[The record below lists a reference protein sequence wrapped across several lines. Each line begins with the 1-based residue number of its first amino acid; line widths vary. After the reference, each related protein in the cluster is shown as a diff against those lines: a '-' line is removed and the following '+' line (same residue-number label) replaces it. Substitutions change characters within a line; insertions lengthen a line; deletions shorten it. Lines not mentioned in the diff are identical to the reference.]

1 MQQVKISP
9 KNNVLSSKTSEK
21 LLTSISMSSSTL
33 ANPELKRKQIS
44 KRSLAISSS
53 KFEGL
58 FTSCEMLQKDLN
70 TISSKLSKEKI
81 DQSFET
87 NFEGFSTKRIR
98 DEDYLTG
105 IKRIQ
110 ERIKKRQDG
119 VIPDKIKNLIKLVNK
134 KYMKK
139 KTIVQHADLV
149 CESAVRFL
157 NENKRKFGTSDRS
170 KSEVVAKLTKRSK
183 NKDIKINPDE
193 TIFEGYLAEAEVLKF
208 RHLKRNSS
216 LVNAISPPIQSSI
229 QKLPKL
235 KETQGHQPKQSEHDH
250 VLNRLNFRKY
260 NSKFSFN

>member
-1 MQQVKISP
+1 
-9 KNNVLSSKTSEK
+9 
-21 LLTSISMSSSTL
+21 
-33 ANPELKRKQIS
+33 
-44 KRSLAISSS
+44 
-53 KFEGL
+53 
-58 FTSCEMLQKDLN
+58 MLQKDVN

-87 NFEGFSTKRIR
+87 SIQGFSTKRIR

-119 VIPDKIKNLIKLVNK
+119 VIPDKIRNLLKLVNK

-149 CESAVRFL
+149 CETAVRFL

-170 KSEVVAKLTKRSK
+170 KSEVINKVTKKSK

-193 TIFEGYLAEAEVLKF
+193 TIFEGYLEEVEVQKF

-216 LVNAISPPIQSSI
+216 LANGLLPPTQSSI

-235 KETQGHQPKQSEHDH
+235 KDSQVYQPKQSEHDH